1 MLCPSTMYNIP
12 HSCMCIYLCLSV
24 CTHVCLY
31 LQVSVLSEVEATP
44 SAPQQ
49 QQLDITAIPVAEF
62 GKYVATNHSNNNRG
76 FQDLYGVSCL
86 ASMHAARNQ

>member
-1 MLCPSTMYNIP
+1 M
-12 HSCMCIYLCLSV
+12 
-24 CTHVCLY
+24 
-31 LQVSVLSEVEATP
+31 LSEVEATP

-76 FQDLYGVSCL
+76 FQDLFGVSYLRPCML
-86 ASMHAARNQ
+86 PETNDPHS